1 MTERINVNR
10 KLEPGRYKI
19 PEAFPG
25 LREDPM
31 MVGIFGSTEAVNDT
45 LDTIDL
51 NLMDVPHYMN
61 VNNDDGT
68 INVGLGHLRNSESEV
83 LYLDILH
90 ELFHVKQQKEGVDL
104 YPKGVAYADRTTE
117 LEAYAFGVKVARNI
131 GMTDKEILDYLWV
144 EWISPEENRI
154 LAKRVGVCAV
164 CS

>member
-1 MTERINVNR
+1 MIEINVNR
-10 KLEPGRYKI
+10 KLEPGKYKI
-19 PEAFPG
+19 PQAFPD

-31 MVGIFGSTEAVNDT
+31 MVEIFGSVDAVNET
-45 LDTIDL
+45 LDTINL

-68 INVGLGHLRNSESEV
+68 INVGLGHLRNSEAEV

-90 ELFHVKQQKEGVDL
+90 ELYHVNQLKEGVDL

-117 LEAYAFGVKVARNI
+117 IEAYAFGVKVARKI

-144 EWISPEENRI
+144 EWISPDENKV
-154 LAKRVGVCAV
+154 LARRSGIV
-164 CS
+164 